1 MVDRGS
7 FSNIMN
13 DLSFIDERVRCHAP
27 LERMT
32 PLPTMWK
39 PDNWSVIC
47 GRGRDAFDHV
57 GNRRFRILVDINLEK
72 YSKARTKLEKSM
84 IVVGILDVIRDG
96 SEVGGFVKHDPKA
109 GRYFEVGD
117 EVAREKIGQ
126 QFRTALAARQKE
138 KKTKTKKT
146 KRPSVV
152 VSAKFEEKRHDY
164 CQSKQTS
171 SVTCTEFKEQAFVTV
186 ADCYD
191 FGTAYFNQ
199 IEV

>member
-1 MVDRGS
+1 
-7 FSNIMN
+7 MN
-13 DLSFIDERVRCHAP
+13 DLSFVDERVRCHAP
-27 LERMT
+27 LDRMT

-72 YSKARTKLEKSM
+72 YSKARSKFEKSM
-84 IVVGILDVIRDG
+84 IVVGILDAIRDG
-96 SEVGGFVKHDPKA
+96 SEVGGFVKHDPKS

-126 QFRTALAARQKE
+126 QFRTALAERRKD

-152 VSAKFEEKRHDY
+152 VSAKIEKERDSS
-164 CQSKQTS
+164 CKLKRPS
-171 SVTCTEFKEQAFVTV
+171 SVTSTKFKEQAFVTV
-186 ADCYD
+186 TDCYGLD
-191 FGTAYFNQ
+191 TAYCAQ